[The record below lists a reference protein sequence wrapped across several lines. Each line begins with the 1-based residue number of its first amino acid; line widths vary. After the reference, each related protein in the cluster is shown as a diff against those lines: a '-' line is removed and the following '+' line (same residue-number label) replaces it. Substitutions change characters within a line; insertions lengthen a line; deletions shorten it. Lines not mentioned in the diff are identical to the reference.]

1 VKKGKYLGM
10 NVNKIEKKLNL
21 KMSSINRIINNLKKY
36 FNENNWN

>member
-1 VKKGKYLGM
+1 M

-21 KMSSINRIINNLKKY
+21 KMSSINRIINNLKKD

>member
-1 VKKGKYLGM
+1 M